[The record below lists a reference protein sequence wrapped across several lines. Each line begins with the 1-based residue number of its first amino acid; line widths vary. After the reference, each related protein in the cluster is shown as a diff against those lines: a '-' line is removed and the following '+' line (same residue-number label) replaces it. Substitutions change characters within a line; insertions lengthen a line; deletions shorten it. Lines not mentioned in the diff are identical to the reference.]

1 MRRLTAVVAALV
13 IVVGAT
19 VAATPSA
26 QAQQSPVEASI
37 SRLYRAYFMRNPDR
51 NGLAYWVGR
60 SRAGESLVSMSEF
73 FARSGEFTSRYGH
86 LDDAAFVDL
95 VYLSVLFRPPDD
107 AGLRHWV
114 AELGAG
120 RTTRGRV
127 MVGFS
132 ESPEFVQRAAT
143 THPLAVGKVSQ
154 RQRPDPPQVWDMSDP
169 DVLAVN
175 GRSFVFGSTNNMKLP
190 VQEVLDFDDLLSEN
204 AERWHRNPVD
214 AMPTKPAWVDP
225 EEWEIWAPSAVTIGG
240 RHHMYFASKRAGA
253 TDEWNDQCIGHAVAD
268 HPTGP
273 YVPDPDPFYC
283 GLPPHGA
290 SNPWGRGA
298 LDPEIV
304 TGPDGKLYM
313 LAALSLTN
321 ANIGAMR
328 LDGQGRIASKVYF
341 LLRHQYDWHDGVA
354 DGVVNPSF
362 LENPTMTYDAQ
373 TSTWLLFHSSGG
385 WEGTGYHTGFA
396 RCATPLGP
404 CRPDARGPFLVSGNG
419 RTGPGG
425 LDVFTD
431 HRGVLRVAYATWTE
445 GHENQVGAIGEYK
458 RQTTFARLLLAPV
471 SNPADQEVSLG

>member
-1 MRRLTAVVAALV
+1 MAGDRVDRRARLARLAALV
-13 IVVGAT
+13 AVVVLAAGALS
-19 VAATPSA
+19 PSSPA
-26 QAQQSPVEASI
+26 QAQAAPAEASI
-37 SRLYRAYFMRNPDR
+37 ARLYRAYFMRNPDR

-60 SRAGESLVSMSEF
+60 NRAGESLVAISEF
-73 FARSGEFTSRYGH
+73 FARSPEFTSRYGH
-86 LDDAAFVDL
+86 LDDTAFVDL

-114 AELGAG
+114 SELSSG

-132 ESPEFVQRAAT
+132 ESPEFVHRAAT
-143 THPLAVGKVSQ
+143 THPLAVGRVALA
-154 RQRPDPPQVWDMSDP
+154 QRPDPPRLWDMSDP
-169 DVLAVN
+169 DVLVVD
-175 GRSFVFGSTNNMKLP
+175 GRTFVFGSTNNVKLP
-190 VQEVLDFDDLLSEN
+190 VQEIVDYDEPLSRN
-204 AERWHRNPVD
+204 ADRWHRNPVD

-225 EEWEIWAPSAVTIGG
+225 EEWQIWAPSAVALGG
-240 RHHMYFASKRAGA
+240 RFHMYFASMRAGA
-253 TDEWNDQCIGHAVAD
+253 TDEVNDQCIGHAVAD
-268 HPTGP
+268 RPEGP
-273 YVPDPDPFYC
+273 YTPDPDPFYC

-298 LDPEIV
+298 LDPEV
-304 TGPDGKLYM
+304 VKAPDGKLY
-313 LAALSLTN
+313 LLVALSLTN

-362 LENPTMTYDAQ
+362 LENPSMVFDPH

-385 WEGTGYHTGFA
+385 WQGAGYHTGFA

-404 CRPDARGPFLVSGNG
+404 CRPDPRGPFLVSGNG

-425 LDVFTD
+425 LD
-431 HRGVLRVAYATWTE
+431 A
-445 GHENQVGAIGEYK
+445 
-458 RQTTFARLLLAPV
+458 LLATDV
-471 SNPADQEVSLG
+471 G